1 MKDVQTELNKTIEKI
16 LKIRLDEIIEK
27 SNLNEDIINKI
38 KDTNDTIAKRNTQTK
53 NKKNKNKNNIEKKD
67 KKLSIYTIFVK
78 DANCII
84 KNNDNLNYLPNDIV
98 TEIKKLKNKPAKE
111 QFRELGVIWKRLD
124 VNTTNKY
131 KNLIKNK
138 DFTNEKYNNMVEKTQ
153 TPKMP
158 RKKKSKE
165 TLK

>member
-1 MKDVQTELNKTIEKI
+1 MKDIHTELNKTIEKI
-16 LKIRLDEIIEK
+16 FKIRLDEIIEK

-38 KDTNDTIAKRNTQTK
+38 KDTNDTIAKGNRLIK
-53 NKKNKNKNNIEKKD
+53 NKKEKNNIEKKD
-67 KKLSIYTIFVK
+67 KKLSTYTIFIK

-98 TEIKKLKNKPAKE
+98 TEIRKLKDKLAKE
-111 QFRELGVIWKRLD
+111 QFKELGILWKKLD
-124 VNTTNKY
+124 DNTINKY
-131 KNLIKNK
+131 KNLVKNK
-138 DFTNEKYNNMVEKTQ
+138 DFTNEKYNNIVGKPQ

-165 TLK
+165 SLK

>member
-1 MKDVQTELNKTIEKI
+1 MKDIHKELNKTIEKI
-16 LKIRLDEIIEK
+16 FKIRLDEIIEK

-38 KDTNDTIAKRNTQTK
+38 KDTNDTIAKGSRLIK
-53 NKKNKNKNNIEKKD
+53 NKKEKNNIEKKD
-67 KKLSIYTIFVK
+67 KKLSTYTIFVK

-98 TEIKKLKNKPAKE
+98 TEIRKLKDKTAKE
-111 QFRELGVIWKRLD
+111 QFKKLGILWKKLD
-124 VNTTNKY
+124 DNTINKY
-131 KNLIKNK
+131 KNLVKNK
-138 DFTNEKYNNMVEKTQ
+138 DFTNEKYNNIVGKPQ

-165 TLK
+165 SLK

>member
-1 MKDVQTELNKTIEKI
+1 MKDIHTELNKTIEKI
-16 LKIRLDEIIEK
+16 FKIRLDEIIEK

-38 KDTNDTIAKRNTQTK
+38 KDTNDTIAKGNRLIK
-53 NKKNKNKNNIEKKD
+53 NKKEKNNIEKKD
-67 KKLSIYTIFVK
+67 KKLSTYTIFVK

-98 TEIKKLKNKPAKE
+98 TEIRKLKDKLAKE
-111 QFRELGVIWKRLD
+111 QFKELGILWKKLD
-124 VNTTNKY
+124 DNTINKY
-131 KNLIKNK
+131 KNLVKNK
-138 DFTNEKYNNMVEKTQ
+138 DFTNEKYNNIVGKPQ

-165 TLK
+165 SLK

>member
-1 MKDVQTELNKTIEKI
+1 MKDIHTELNKTIEKI

-38 KDTNDTIAKRNTQTK
+38 KDTNDTIAKGNGLIK
-53 NKKNKNKNNIEKKD
+53 NKKKKNNIEKKD
-67 KKLSIYTIFVK
+67 KKLSTYTIFVK

-98 TEIKKLKNKPAKE
+98 TEIRKLKDKPAKE
-111 QFRELGVIWKRLD
+111 QFKELGILWKKLD
-124 VNTTNKY
+124 DNTINKY
-131 KNLIKNK
+131 KNLVKNK
-138 DFTNEKYNNMVEKTQ
+138 DFTNEKYNNIVGKPQ

-165 TLK
+165 SLK